1 MPQQVR
7 PIPLANAIAERIQTM
22 ILEGV
27 LRPGEKLLPERELAV
42 TLGVSR
48 PSLRQALA
56 LLEEKGLLVT
66 SKSGTVVSRFLSGL
80 VDPLAELLA
89 DDERVSADYFEF
101 RRSIEA
107 HAAGLAAL
115 RATEPDRA
123 AIRDCLSR
131 MRAAHG
137 LEDPTLEADCDV
149 ELHGLIYEAAHNV
162 LLLHVMRVIGD
173 LMRKGVFY
181 NREQLYRR
189 TGVRDVLLEQ
199 HIAIGETVI
208 NGDAK
213 AAEKAAADHINFTYS
228 TIEDIRRDEMRTATS
243 LRRIDRKD
251 LVAHPSAVK
260 VDKPTLA

>member
-1 MPQQVR
+1 M
-7 PIPLANAIAERIQTM
+7 AERLQTM

-27 LRPGEKLLPERELAV
+27 LRPGEKLLPERELAE

-48 PSLRQALA
+48 PSLRQALS

-66 SKSGTVVSRFLSGL
+66 QKSGTHVSRFLKDL

-89 DDERVSADYFEF
+89 DDERVAADYFEF
-101 RRSIEA
+101 RRSIES
-107 HAAGLAAL
+107 HASGLAAL

-123 AIRDCLSR
+123 AIRDCLAR

-137 LEDPTLEADCDV
+137 IDDTTLEANCDV
-149 ELHGLIYEAAHNV
+149 ELHGLVYEAAHNV
-162 LLLHVMRVIGD
+162 LLLHVMRVLGD
-173 LMRKGVFY
+173 LLRRGVFY

-189 TGVRDVLLEQ
+189 PGVRDMLLEQ
-199 HIAIGETVI
+199 HIAIGETVLS
-208 NGDAK
+208 GDAR

-228 TIEDIRRDEMRTATS
+228 TIEDIRRDELRMATS

-251 LVAHPSAVK
+251 LVADPGA
-260 VDKPTLA
+260 ANRG

>member
-1 MPQQVR
+1 MPSHIR
-7 PIPLANAIAERIQTM
+7 SIPLANAIADRIQTM

-27 LRPGEKLLPERELAV
+27 LRPGEKLLPERDLAE

-48 PSLRQALA
+48 PSLRQALT

-66 SKSGTVVSRFLSGL
+66 NKSGTVVSRFLSPL
-80 VDPLAELLA
+80 VDPLAELLT
-89 DDERVSADYFEF
+89 DDERAAADYFEF

-107 HAAGLAAL
+107 HASGLAAI

-123 AIRDCLSR
+123 AIRDCLAR
-131 MRAAHG
+131 MAAAHG
-137 LEDPTLEADCDV
+137 LDDPALEASCDV

-162 LLLHVMRVIGD
+162 LLLHVMRVLGD

-189 TGVRDVLLEQ
+189 PGVRDALLEQ
-199 HIAIGETVI
+199 HTAIGEAVI
-208 NGDAK
+208 SGDVK
-213 AAEKAAADHINFTYS
+213 AAEKFASNHINFTYS
-228 TIEDIRRDEMRTATS
+228 TIEDIRRDEMRMATS

-251 LVAHPSAVK
+251 LVADPPAISK
-260 VDKPTLA
+260 R